1 MGDIST
7 LLARAAATPTRGPD
21 IEGAVRL
28 ARRRRTAVRLGAMAL
43 LGAAIALPAY
53 LTLRPKPTHNIHV
66 EGATTVTTA
75 PPASPFEYHDPTHRY
90 SINIPAGWFR
100 TERPLEPWLESPH
113 EILSIA
119 TSPVSPSPLPGN
131 QAACPSEIP
140 KVAVDAIG
148 RAGAYLGIYE
158 WIRGQG
164 LYGTERRPGRA
175 ALLHW
180 QPECP
185 LPNGI
190 TAFGATFTDGNR
202 DFTVH
207 MVLGADATA
216 RRAQI
221 YEALDS
227 FHPDAQSAATTA
239 TTASHP

>member
-7 LLARAAATPTRGPD
+7 LLARAAATPTRGPN
-21 IEGAVRL
+21 IEGALRH

-53 LTLRPKPTHNIHV
+53 FTLRPKPTHKVHV
-66 EGATTVTTA
+66 GGTNTVTTA
-75 PPASPFEYHDPTHRY
+75 PPASPFEYRNPTHHY
-90 SINIPAGWFR
+90 SIEIPAGWFR
-100 TERPLEPWLESPH
+100 SDQPLEPWLESPH

-119 TSPVSPSPLPGN
+119 TASVVPSPLPGN
-131 QAACPSEIP
+131 QAACPSEIA

-148 RAGAYLGIYE
+148 RDGAYLGIYE

-164 LYGTERRPGRA
+164 QYGTEPRPDHA

-180 QPECP
+180 VRECP

-190 TAFGATFTDGNR
+190 TAFGATFTDKNR

-207 MVLGADATA
+207 LVLGADAQA

-227 FHPDAQSAATTA
+227 FHPDAQPTA
-239 TTASHP
+239 TTTPTTSHP

>member
-7 LLARAAATPTRGPD
+7 LLARAAETPTRGPD
-21 IEGAVRL
+21 IEGALRH
-28 ARRRRTAVRLGAMAL
+28 ARRRRTALRLAATAF
-43 LGAAIALPAY
+43 LGAALAIPAY
-53 LTLRPKPTHNIHV
+53 ATLRPKPAHQVHV
-66 EGATTVTTA
+66 GGGATVTTA
-75 PPASPFEYHDPTHRY
+75 PPAPPVEYHNAAHHY
-90 SINIPAGWFR
+90 SIEIPVGYFR
-100 TERPLEPWLESPH
+100 SEQPLEPWLVSPH
-113 EILSIA
+113 EILSVA
-119 TSPVSPSPLPGN
+119 TAPVIPSPLPGN

-158 WIRGQG
+158 WIRGEG
-164 LYGTERRPGRA
+164 IYGTEPRPARA

-180 QPECP
+180 RPECP

-221 YEALDS
+221 YAALDS
-227 FHPDAQSAATTA
+227 FHPDTQSAGPAPTT
-239 TTASHP
+239 SRP